1 MRVLVC
7 VHRIVKSCVTVSVGI
22 VSKSFLL
29 LKILCGPLSVR
40 EVGEVEGK
48 GTHIL

>member
-1 MRVLVC
+1 MHMLVC

-22 VSKSFLL
+22 FSKSFLL

-40 EVGEVEGK
+40 EVEGK